1 MDLDWVQW
9 PAMIATLA
17 STWLVGSKRRSLRT
31 IGFYTFLVS
40 NVLWIVWGMHASA
53 YALIALQVG
62 LAILNLRGAFK
73 NET

>member
-31 IGFYTFLVS
+31 TGFYTFLVS

-62 LAILNLRGAFK
+62 LAILNVRGAFK
-73 NET
+73 TET

>member
-17 STWLVGSKRRSLRT
+17 STWIVGSKRRSLRT

>member
-17 STWLVGSKRRSLRT
+17 STWIVGSKRRSLRT

-53 YALIALQVG
+53 YALIALEVG

>member
-17 STWLVGSKRRSLRT
+17 STWIVGSKRRSLRT

-40 NVLWIVWGMHASA
+40 NVLWVVWGMHASA